1 MTRLHG
7 KTAPGTRLNSSTK
20 GGEIE
25 VKDPNWVGIQMCLMP
40 ITLPENILKN
50 ARMSPPQKKKGTIK
64 TKPEMSGLKQPLTF
78 QVRTARFLREY
89 SVVPSGKI
97 T

>member
-1 MTRLHG
+1 MTRHG

-25 VKDPNWVGIQMCLMP
+25 VKDPNWVGIQMYLMP

-50 ARMSPPQKKKGTIK
+50 ARMSPPPKKGTIK
-64 TKPEMSGLKQPLTF
+64 TKPEMSGLKQPGAN
-78 QVRTARFLREY
+78 R
-89 SVVPSGKI
+89 
-97 T
+97 

>member
-50 ARMSPPQKKKGTIK
+50 ARMSPPKKKKRDHKNKAGNVRPEATIDF
-64 TKPEMSGLKQPLTF
+64 SG
-78 QVRTARFLREY
+78 ANC
-89 SVVPSGKI
+89 
-97 T
+97 